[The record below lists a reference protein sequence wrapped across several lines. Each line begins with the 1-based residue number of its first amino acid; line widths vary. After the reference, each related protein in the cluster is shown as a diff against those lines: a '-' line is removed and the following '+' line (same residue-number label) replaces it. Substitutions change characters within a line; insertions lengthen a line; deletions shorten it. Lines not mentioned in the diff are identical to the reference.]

1 MTDVILDSSAV
12 LAFMLNEPGS
22 EVVRLAIVNAGIC
35 AVNYAEVA
43 SKIVDGGGDPARLR
57 QMLSEANCDVI
68 EADVDLATRAG
79 LLRAPTRH
87 RGLSLGD
94 RFCLALAQEC
104 GLPVL
109 TADQA
114 WRDLDLGVEIT
125 LIR

>member
-22 EVVRLAIVNAGIC
+22 EAVRVAIVNAGIC

-43 SKIVDGGGDPARLR
+43 SKIVDGGGDPAELR

-68 EADVDLATRAG
+68 EADIDLATNAG
-79 LLRAPTRH
+79 LLRASTRH

-94 RFCLALAQEC
+94 RFCLALAQELS
-104 GLPVL
+104 LPVL